1 MMIRNLPQELQNKI
15 FFYYAEHPC
24 AKMIKE
30 IAPRIDNIIG
40 YPKYFI
46 SKCDE
51 CRKNGRN
58 LYEKIEHYYVC
69 LKCWKIL
76 KVRVLEVNLRI
87 YKHKKLEKLFKC
99 FFDNYF
105 AKKLE
110 REHKMKNEL

>member
-1 MMIRNLPQELQNKI
+1 MISNLPVELQNQI
-15 FFYYAEHPC
+15 FYYYAEHPC

-46 SKCDE
+46 YTCDE
-51 CRKNGRN
+51 CGKNGRN

-76 KVRVLEVNLRI
+76 KQKVLEANLRI
-87 YKHKKLEKLFKC
+87 YERTKLEKLFNC
-99 FFDNYF
+99 FYDNYF
-105 AKKLE
+105 ANKVELKQ
-110 REHKMKNEL
+110 NED